1 MTHATNASIEQGE
14 PQIAL
19 GMNAE
24 APAST
29 PVLEAVNVDVVY
41 GEFYALVAA
50 NLSVA
55 PGEWVAVTGPSGS
68 GKSTLL
74 QLFAAVDQ
82 PTRGSVRFQGVDLAN
97 RRHLDRYRRI
107 EVGHV
112 FQLHNL
118 LPHLDAKRNI
128 EIAMFGTHRGRQ
140 ARSDHATELLS
151 LFELTAQAGHKPPE
165 MSGGERQRV
174 AIARA
179 LANNPAVILADEPTG
194 SLDPEGA
201 AKIITV
207 FDRLHRTEGTTIVM
221 VTHDREI
228 ASAADRVIQLE
239 GGRIT

>member
-1 MTHATNASIEQGE
+1 MTHASNASMGQGE
-14 PQIAL
+14 PQVAL

-24 APAST
+24 SPAST
-29 PVLEAVNVDVVY
+29 PVLEAVNVGVDY
-41 GEFYALVAA
+41 GEFHALVAA

-82 PTRGSVRFQGVDLAN
+82 PTSGSVRFQGEDLAN

-107 EVGHV
+107 EVGNV

-128 EIAMFGTHRGRQ
+128 EIAMFGTHQGRQ
-140 ARSDHATELLS
+140 ARSDRATDLLS
-151 LFELTAQAGHKPPE
+151 LLELTAQAGHKPPD

-179 LANNPAVILADEPTG
+179 LANSPAVILADEPTG
-194 SLDPEGA
+194 SLDPAGA
-201 AKIITV
+201 ANIIAV
-207 FDRLHRTEGTTIVM
+207 FDRLHRTEGATIVM
-221 VTHDREI
+221 VTHDREV

-239 GGRIT
+239 GGRII

>member
-1 MTHATNASIEQGE
+1 
-14 PQIAL
+14 
-19 GMNAE
+19 
-24 APAST
+24 
-29 PVLEAVNVDVVY
+29 
-41 GEFYALVAA
+41 
-50 NLSVA
+50 
-55 PGEWVAVTGPSGS
+55 
-68 GKSTLL
+68 
-74 QLFAAVDQ
+74 
-82 PTRGSVRFQGVDLAN
+82 
-97 RRHLDRYRRI
+97 
-107 EVGHV
+107 
-112 FQLHNL
+112 
-118 LPHLDAKRNI
+118 
-128 EIAMFGTHRGRQ
+128 
-140 ARSDHATELLS
+140 
-151 LFELTAQAGHKPPE
+151 